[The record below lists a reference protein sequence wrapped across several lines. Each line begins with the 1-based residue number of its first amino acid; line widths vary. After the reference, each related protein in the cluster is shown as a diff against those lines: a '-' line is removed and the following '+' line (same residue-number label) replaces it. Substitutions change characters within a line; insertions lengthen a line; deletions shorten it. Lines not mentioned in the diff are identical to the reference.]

1 MTVVQRRIDAG
12 CGCDAPARRG
22 DTISLDQALRR
33 IAGQV
38 LCVDGVE
45 RVDLA
50 QASGR
55 VLAAP
60 IRALADMPRFDHA
73 AVDGYALRWSDLTG
87 AGPWTLAVALR
98 CAAGDGGHTALPP
111 GACARILTGA
121 PVPQGA
127 DCVVMQEAV
136 ARGPDGI
143 VLRARPDPGAN
154 IRRRAEEY
162 SRGADIVPPGL
173 RIGPRGIAAAASA
186 GHGDLVV
193 RRRLRLALLVS
204 GAEIAPPGA
213 PRPGRAGIWDVNTPM
228 LRAALARPDLDLR
241 IVDHLPDDIAATRQ
255 ALGRAAQDCDL
266 VVTTG
271 GVSVGEEDHLRAAV
285 RDLGGREIFAGVAIK
300 PGKPVAFG
308 RLGGALWLG
317 LPGNPQSAFVTW
329 ALFGEPILAGLS
341 GCAGADRPGHR
352 ARLSHPVRRR
362 PGRCEL
368 RPARVVGWDATG
380 RARVEAAAPVRSG
393 QVGLLALS
401 DGLVVLPARDGDLAA
416 GALVDFLPFRS
427 ERGHG

>member
-1 MTVVQRRIDAG
+1 
-12 CGCDAPARRG
+12 
-22 DTISLDQALRR
+22 
-33 IAGQV
+33 
-38 LCVDGVE
+38 
-45 RVDLA
+45 
-50 QASGR
+50 
-55 VLAAP
+55 
-60 IRALADMPRFDHA
+60 
-73 AVDGYALRWSDLTG
+73 
-87 AGPWTLAVALR
+87 
-98 CAAGDGGHTALPP
+98 
-111 GACARILTGA
+111 
-121 PVPQGA
+121 
-127 DCVVMQEAV
+127 
-136 ARGPDGI
+136 
-143 VLRARPDPGAN
+143 
-154 IRRRAEEY
+154 
-162 SRGADIVPPGL
+162 
-173 RIGPRGIAAAASA
+173 
-186 GHGDLVV
+186 
-193 RRRLRLALLVS
+193 
-204 GAEIAPPGA
+204 
-213 PRPGRAGIWDVNTPM
+213 M

-393 QVGLLALS
+393 QVGCWPCRMAWSFCPPGTGTWPQARLS
-401 DGLVVLPARDGDLAA
+401 ISCRSDRKGDMDEHRLYHGA
-416 GALVDFLPFRS
+416 GAR
-427 ERGHG
+427 